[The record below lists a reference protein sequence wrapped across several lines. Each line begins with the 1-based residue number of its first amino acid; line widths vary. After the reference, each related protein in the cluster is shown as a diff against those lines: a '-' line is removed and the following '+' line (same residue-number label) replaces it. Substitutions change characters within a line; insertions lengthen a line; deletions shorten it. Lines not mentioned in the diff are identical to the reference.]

1 MGAAIKQLAFLS
13 PQQIDV
19 FKSVLGELPYNVVWK
34 WDNETMD
41 EKPDNVFISSW
52 INQTAVLAQY
62 ATHISAMKSVVFVI
76 FFLVIG
82 VVVPVRS
89 SKILFLSCTPAPSH
103 QKPFQV
109 IWKGLAEKGHE
120 VHVLTPNPLEN
131 STLPNLVQYNISD
144 LYEYIKTFTA
154 GKSKYYLKKP
164 TFIEAFVKDVYITVI
179 FNRFYE
185 RCISHEATQSILTN
199 NKHFDAVIVEWLFP
213 TLGGFAAHFRA
224 PLIGITSL
232 GAPLV
237 SMDTV
242 GNPGHPII
250 APDMNLPLTR
260 AMTFRERIF
269 SGLYSIYVRIHY
281 HLFVLPREDA
291 LIKRHISNN
300 LPYLGDIEKNIS
312 LLLLNRNPVF
322 HRVMPMNPA
331 AVELGGIKFP
341 KANQSLSP
349 DLKRFLDGSK
359 RGVIYFSLGSSMKAI
374 YLTDDVIGSFQRV
387 FRDLPYDVLWKWEN
401 DTMAGKPDN
410 VLINKWIPQ
419 VAILEHPN
427 VKLFITQ
434 GGLQSTEEAIA
445 AHKPIIGI
453 PFHSDQTSNVDTCVK
468 YGMGKMLDLED
479 ITVERLRSY
488 INEIMDNPSF
498 AENAK
503 YLDDLMKDQPQDGLD
518 KAIWWI
524 EYVIRHKG
532 AKHLRSIAVDMPW
545 WQYMMLDIL
554 AFLSAVFLSVLLT
567 LYFSVRLLYILVNSI
582 FKSKMKKGGKK
593 KVQ

>member
-1 MGAAIKQLAFLS
+1 
-13 PQQIDV
+13 
-19 FKSVLGELPYNVVWK
+19 
-34 WDNETMD
+34 
-41 EKPDNVFISSW
+41 
-52 INQTAVLAQY
+52 
-62 ATHISAMKSVVFVI
+62 
-76 FFLVIG
+76 
-82 VVVPVRS
+82 
-89 SKILFLSCTPAPSH
+89 
-103 QKPFQV
+103 
-109 IWKGLAEKGHE
+109 
-120 VHVLTPNPLEN
+120 
-131 STLPNLVQYNISD
+131 
-144 LYEYIKTFTA
+144 
-154 GKSKYYLKKP
+154 
-164 TFIEAFVKDVYITVI
+164 
-179 FNRFYE
+179 
-185 RCISHEATQSILTN
+185 
-199 NKHFDAVIVEWLFP
+199 
-213 TLGGFAAHFRA
+213 
-224 PLIGITSL
+224 
-232 GAPLV
+232 
-237 SMDTV
+237 
-242 GNPGHPII
+242 
-250 APDMNLPLTR
+250 
-260 AMTFRERIF
+260 
-269 SGLYSIYVRIHY
+269 
-281 HLFVLPREDA
+281 
-291 LIKRHISNN
+291 
-300 LPYLGDIEKNIS
+300 
-312 LLLLNRNPVF
+312 
-322 HRVMPMNPA
+322 
-331 AVELGGIKFP
+331 
-341 KANQSLSP
+341 
-349 DLKRFLDGSK
+349 
-359 RGVIYFSLGSSMKAI
+359 MKAI

-554 AFLSAVFLSVLLT
+554 AFLSAVLLSVLLT
-567 LYFSVRLLYILVNSI
+567 LYFSVRLLYILVNCI
-582 FKSKMKKGGKK
+582 FKPKTKKGGKK